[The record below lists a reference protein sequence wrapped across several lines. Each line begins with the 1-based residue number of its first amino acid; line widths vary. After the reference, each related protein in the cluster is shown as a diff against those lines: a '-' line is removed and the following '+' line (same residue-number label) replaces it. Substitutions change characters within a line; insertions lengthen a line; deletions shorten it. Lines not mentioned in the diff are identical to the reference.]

1 MQQKREFSGGDL
13 GQSVMPVLRTDI
25 EKGLDEIIAHEE
37 GKRFQALAVV
47 LAKQKYP
54 DLIAS
59 EYHKDLGLDAYA
71 APSDASDRVGRGV
84 ASSITATLAK
94 ITADARR
101 AKENFPELKTLI
113 FFTPRSVTNQTKAE
127 WAEEVGK
134 EFGYEL
140 LAISREDVIT
150 SLMLPENISL
160 CRSSLRIAIAIESGD
175 QVALEQ
181 VREAVAEEAANW
193 RASTR
198 IGGRPVIGLHA
209 VILDAQGQETA
220 DTLDVAGL
228 QTALHEG
235 RRVALE
241 APGGGG
247 KTTTLIQLG
256 SQQGQNGGLAFL
268 IDLPAW
274 IRSGADLLDFIASLP
289 AFRSRSIAASDLA
302 RLSKIEQVR
311 FLLNGW
317 NEITAFRS
325 QDAVTAL
332 RQLERSFPAAG
343 IIVATRTH
351 YVSPP
356 LPGAIRARL
365 RPLTRRQRA
374 DYLRETLGERADELR
389 LHIENNRAL
398 DALTRTPLILSE
410 VATLFQSGR
419 PVPTTRI
426 GVLGAVMKL
435 VEESEDHQSHLQG
448 PPLDGNAPGYL
459 THLAAEMTKR
469 AETASDEETAR
480 GIVRAVVEALQR
492 AGQLT
497 TPPQPAAV
505 LNALCAHHVLERL
518 EQPTTAFRFQ
528 HQQFQE
534 FYAARFLA
542 GVLLDLGRSADA
554 ARDRAFA
561 EAYLNNPMWEESLL
575 MVAEDIATRCTNE
588 RDRSDA
594 IAAGHRLV
602 TLALVV
608 DPVLAAE
615 LSQLS
620 GTLVWEAVRPRVGE
634 CLRSWYAANDA
645 HHKQC
650 AIAAILATGSPDFA
664 DILVPL
670 LSNDDQQIRLSTYRA
685 GGTFYPSSLG
695 PDWRRIVVGWT
706 DASRSDFVHE
716 AAQRFG
722 GTDIGASFA
731 RTDPSHDVR
740 IQAIQALSWIG
751 ATDALTRALNSYADE
766 SFDAV
771 LPGLIPEM
779 TPPALRE
786 RAIAA
791 HRRLLQA
798 EAEPLPRLRR
808 LLILVEFDD
817 VKAPPDIKTE
827 LSRLPTGRFDQYAE
841 HAIGTALGIVK
852 KTDPQWVSDWVAG
865 RLLDGSLWSDQWSR
879 FLSQIPE
886 TQADALFNRIARE
899 ELQPRELSAIQV
911 ILRVAAE
918 PRLAQSIFSRLCDY
932 RKTIAAA
939 GPAKTAAWGLYDRL
953 RNLFRALPVEVAVA
967 GLLQAASDTFDPG
980 QFMTAVDLFGR
991 IGANAPQLRAALPAP
1006 LRQSFRQFL
1015 KDGIAN
1021 VLRSGTFSDET
1032 RAHAALAL
1040 GRIGDTDD
1048 TVELRNLIET
1058 DIQAK
1063 PRQGGAVSYANW
1075 YAEALLWLDCPGVE
1089 AVLLDLLRQPKYEEH
1104 AARSLVRLA
1113 VPPEKQPALLGAPKL
1128 DFDAI
1133 WAARQGTASGIDD
1146 VRAKRYADAIRSR
1159 IDELMAERSGAAQPD
1174 SLSRRLKT
1182 LAPFLAKLDGRDSSA
1197 MVIDGVSLPGQWD
1210 GWIRVWSIQA
1220 LLSAG
1225 ATLTT
1230 EQIVRTLNPVIEDL
1244 LKQGLYNDQNLFLLT
1259 NCLCLLPFTAD
1270 PAKGVARINEVLSSF
1285 QHRPYQFRDLVDA
1298 LGNSRAD
1305 AAVELLLGFARQPN
1319 GLQNMEDEWI
1329 EALGR
1334 LGTVETQRA
1343 LLSFIDPDIPWLGVS
1358 INFDH
1363 GNKGRFASQVS
1374 AWARDDATLRQ
1385 RLFALC
1391 EMAVSPVARSLLAA
1405 IMDDLGTG
1413 DALFAGLGII
1423 NDRLSP
1429 TVPYDLFKG
1438 LENLFLERRP
1448 YGDTSGAFVYAPR
1461 RADEIRAKLF
1471 AMVVSDPSRRKS
1483 AFSLLGQ
1490 IEVWRLEYG
1499 RPDDEPRHP
1508 SFDSGQP
1515 WPPLALIK
1523 EHAL

>member
-1 MQQKREFSGGDL
+1 
-13 GQSVMPVLRTDI
+13 MPVLRTDI
-25 EKGLDEIIAHEE
+25 EIGLDEIIAHEE

-71 APSDASDRVGRGV
+71 APSVAPDRVGRGV
-84 ASSITATLAK
+84 ASSITASLGK
-94 ITADARR
+94 ITGDARR
-101 AKENFPELKTLI
+101 AKDNFPELKTLI

-127 WAEEVGK
+127 WAEEVRK

-140 LAISREDVIT
+140 LVISREDLIT
-150 SLMLPENISL
+150 SLMLPENVSL
-160 CRSSLRIAIAIESGD
+160 CRTSLRIAVAIESGD
-175 QVALEQ
+175 QATLDQ
-181 VREAVAEEAANW
+181 VREAVAEEVANW
-193 RASTR
+193 RAYTR

-209 VILDAQGQETA
+209 AALDAQGQEKTE
-220 DTLDVAGL
+220 TLDFADL

-247 KTTTLIQLG
+247 KTTTLIQLAG
-256 SQQGQNGGLAFL
+256 EQAQKGELAFL

-289 AFRSRSIAASDLA
+289 AFRSRSIGASDLA
-302 RLSKIEQVR
+302 RLSKIEQAC

-332 RQLERSFPAAG
+332 RQLERAFPAAG

-374 DYLRETLGERADELR
+374 DYLRETLGARADELR
-389 LHIENNRAL
+389 LHLESNHAL

-410 VATLFQSGR
+410 VTTIFQSGR

-435 VEESEDHQSHLQG
+435 VEESQDHQSHLQG
-448 PPLDGNAPGYL
+448 PPLDGNAPSYL
-459 THLAAEMTKR
+459 THLAAEMTRR

-480 GIVRAVVEALQR
+480 GVVRAAGEALRQ

-497 TPPQPAAV
+497 TPPEPAAV
-505 LNALCAHHVLERL
+505 LNSLCAHHVLERL
-518 EQPTTAFRFQ
+518 EQPTVAFRFQ

-534 FYAARFLA
+534 FYAARFLV
-542 GVLLDLGRSADA
+542 GVLLDLGRSTDP
-554 ARDRAFA
+554 ARDRAFS
-561 EAYLNNPMWEESLL
+561 EAYLNNPMWEESLR
-575 MVAEDIATRCTNE
+575 MVAEDIETRCASE
-588 RDRSDA
+588 RDRSEP

-602 TLALVV
+602 ILALAV
-608 DPVLAAE
+608 DPVLAAD
-615 LSQLS
+615 LSRLS
-620 GTLVWEAVRPRVGE
+620 GTLVWEAVRASVAE
-634 CLRSWYAANDA
+634 CLRTWYATNDA

-650 AIAAILATGSPDFA
+650 ALAAMLATGSPDFA
-664 DILVPL
+664 DILGPL
-670 LSNDDQQIRLSTYRA
+670 LSNDDQQVRLSTYRA

-695 PDWRRIVVGWT
+695 QDWRRIVDGWT
-706 DASRSDFVHE
+706 DACRSDFVHE
-716 AAQRFG
+716 AVQRFG
-722 GTDIGASFA
+722 SADIGESFT
-731 RTDPSHDVR
+731 RSDPSSDVR
-740 IQAIQALSWIG
+740 VQAIQALSWIG
-751 ATDALTRALNSYADE
+751 ATDALIRAINSYSNE
-766 SFDAV
+766 SFDAM

-786 RAIAA
+786 RAIAG

-798 EAEPLPRLRR
+798 ETEPLPRLRR

-817 VKAPPDIKTE
+817 VEAPSDMKTE
-827 LSRLPTGRFDQYAE
+827 LNRLPAGCLDQYAE

-865 RLLDGSLWSDQWSR
+865 RLLDGTLWGDQWSR
-879 FLSQIPE
+879 FLSQIPQA
-886 TQADALFNRIARE
+886 QADALLDRIARE
-899 ELQPRELSAIQV
+899 ELQRREISGIQV
-911 ILRVAAE
+911 ILGVAAE
-918 PRLAQSIFSRLCDY
+918 PRLARSIFSRLCDHH
-932 RKTIAAA
+932 KTIAAGGA
-939 GPAKTAAWGLYDRL
+939 AKTATWGLYDQL
-953 RNLFRALPVEVAVA
+953 RNLFRALPIEVAVA
-967 GLLQAASDTFDPG
+967 GLLQATSGTFDPD
-980 QFMTAVDLFGR
+980 QFRTAVDLFGR
-991 IGANAPQLRAALPAP
+991 VGAGAPQLRAALPAP

-1040 GRIGDTDD
+1040 GRVGDAED
-1048 TVELRNLIET
+1048 VAELRNLIEA
-1058 DIQAK
+1058 DIAAK

-1089 AVLLDLLRQPKYEEH
+1089 TVLLDLLRQPKYEEH

-1113 VPPEKQPALLGAPKL
+1113 VPPEKQAVLLGAPKL

-1133 WAARQGTASGIDD
+1133 WVARQGTPSGIDAG
-1146 VRAKRYADAIRSR
+1146 RAKRYANAIRSR
-1159 IDELMAERSGAAQPD
+1159 IDELIAERNGAAQPD
-1174 SLSRRLKT
+1174 SLNRRLKAF
-1182 LAPFLAKLDGRDSSA
+1182 APFLAKLDGRDASPI
-1197 MVIDGVSLPGQWD
+1197 VIEVVSMPGQWD

-1225 ATLTT
+1225 AALTT
-1230 EQIVRTLNPVIEDL
+1230 EQMATALNPVIDDL

-1259 NCLCLLPFTAD
+1259 NCLCLLPFATD
-1270 PAKGVARINEVLSSF
+1270 PAKGIARIKEVLASF

-1305 AAVELLLGFARQPN
+1305 AATGLLLDFARQPN

-1334 LGTVETQRA
+1334 LGTVEAQRA
-1343 LLSFIDPDIPWLGVS
+1343 LLSFIDSDIPSLGVS

-1363 GNKGRFASQVS
+1363 GNKDRFASRI
-1374 AWARDDATLRQ
+1374 ATFARNDATLRQ

-1405 IMDDLGTG
+1405 IVDDLGTG
-1413 DALFAGLGII
+1413 EALLAGLGII

-1429 TVPYDLFKG
+1429 TVPYDLHKG

-1448 YGDTSGAFVYAPR
+1448 YGGTSGAFVYAPR

-1471 AMVVSDPSRRKS
+1471 AMVLSDQSRRRT

-1499 RPDDEPRHP
+1499 RPDNEPRHP
-1508 SFDSGQP
+1508 SIGSGQP
-1515 WPPLALIK
+1515 WPPVELIK